1 MMSEEKAQYNTANVV
16 TFRACT
22 AKFTTLTDGTRRIY
36 LDLLGDTP
44 YSTDAKLIETQ
55 QPGIILECAIVAVK
69 QNERKKRRNTEES
82 NGNTEPTY

>member
-1 MMSEEKAQYNTANVV
+1 MDEKAV

-44 YSTDAKLIETQ
+44 YTTDAKLIETQ
-55 QPGIILECAIVAVK
+55 QPGIILECAIVATK
-69 QNERKKRRNTEES
+69 EDDRKKRRNTEKT
-82 NGNTEPTY
+82 NRNTESPY